1 MLVRL
6 CVHMHPET
14 CLHNQCSVQFTF
26 PMQIFYARVSIVL
39 SVCTY
44 ETFYFLEAFSFKQTK
59 SFSLLDKM
67 KRSLEIYFQHFIY
80 ESNNSS
86 FTQWTEYLVYLFLGN
101 KTLSFEKGG
110 LISKPFA

>member
-1 MLVRL
+1 MHVRL
-6 CVHMHPET
+6 CVHMHPKT
-14 CLHNQCSVQFTF
+14 LHRHSSVQFTF
-26 PMQIFYARVSIVL
+26 PLLIFHACMPIVL

-67 KRSLEIYFQHFIY
+67 ERSLEIYFQHFIY